1 MSLQLTR
8 SIYFISDIR
17 MGRPVTGH
25 TNMRPVT
32 RSSVMLQD
40 GHFEAWVED
49 GIYAEIRDPHRH
61 TKIRVAWHMV
71 RDYELEAD
79 ALEAD
84 KVLATKGQG
93 RSRAEIAAEKAKEEA
108 AKNQAKTESDRVKAD
123 ENRRAE
129 AEAKA
134 RAKAGVQAGA

>member
-8 SIYFISDIR
+8 SIYFLSDIR

-32 RSSVMLQD
+32 RSSVMLAD

-79 ALEAD
+79 AAEAD
-84 KVLATKGQG
+84 KVLSTKGQG
-93 RSRAEIAAEKAKEEA
+93 RSRAELAAEKAKEQA
-108 AKNQAKTESDRVKAD
+108 AANQAATEANRASAD
-123 ENRRAE
+123 ANRKAE
-129 AEAKA
+129 ADAKA
-134 RAKAGVQAGA
+134 RAKTAQAGA